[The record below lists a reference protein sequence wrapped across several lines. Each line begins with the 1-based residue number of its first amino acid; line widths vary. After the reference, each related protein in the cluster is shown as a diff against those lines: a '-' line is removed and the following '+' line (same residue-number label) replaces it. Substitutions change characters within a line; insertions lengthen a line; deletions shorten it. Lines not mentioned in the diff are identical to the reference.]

1 MSGGQDRDVI
11 IVGAGPVGLISALD
25 LSYRGIPVLVLE
37 RRTDVDPMHSRCN
50 TTSARSMELLR
61 RYGCNMP
68 YREAG
73 LPPDYPTDV
82 LYMTRIN
89 GIEITRFKLAGSGA
103 RFEEDRFSF
112 DANWN
117 SVERPHRSS
126 QMFLERVL
134 RAHALEQPNIEI
146 RYFHEVTSVNQSNRG
161 VTLGYRDT
169 RDDSTGTLSARYVM
183 ACDGG
188 KSTVRRQL
196 GIKMEGGATGSGRTQ
211 SIFFRSRDVL
221 ANFNAPPGWMN
232 WVINSDNFGNIIS
245 INGDDLWL
253 THCMIP
259 EGAEGVSEEQ
269 YDRQIRE
276 TMGCDIDYEVLSV
289 ETWQFNRVLA
299 TKFREGNV
307 FLAGDAA
314 HSWPPYAGHG
324 MNTGIEDGVGLTW
337 MLAGVLRGWAPESIL
352 DAYEAE
358 RLPIDDLVSHTAS
371 GMARAQH
378 KVTQD
383 MDMRARIEDPGPEG
397 AAIRKKVRAEL
408 LEIDSRQFN
417 AEGMNFGWH
426 YEDSPLIIYDGEEA
440 PPYEVSRYTP
450 STVPGCRAPHFTFIE
465 TGEPL
470 LDRMGAGFT
479 LLVNDD
485 DVDISGLTGAAKKC
499 DLPLDIVDIAHEP
512 RARPHYE
519 HKLILVRPDD
529 RIAWRSNA
537 APDNPAHVID
547 RVRGAAA

>member
-196 GIKMEGGATGSGRTQ
+196 GICLLYTSPSPRDLST
-211 SIFFRSRDVL
+211 SR
-221 ANFNAPPGWMN
+221 M
-232 WVINSDNFGNIIS
+232 
-245 INGDDLWL
+245 
-253 THCMIP
+253 
-259 EGAEGVSEEQ
+259 
-269 YDRQIRE
+269 
-276 TMGCDIDYEVLSV
+276 
-289 ETWQFNRVLA
+289 
-299 TKFREGNV
+299 
-307 FLAGDAA
+307 
-314 HSWPPYAGHG
+314 
-324 MNTGIEDGVGLTW
+324 
-337 MLAGVLRGWAPESIL
+337 
-352 DAYEAE
+352 
-358 RLPIDDLVSHTAS
+358 
-371 GMARAQH
+371 
-378 KVTQD
+378 
-383 MDMRARIEDPGPEG
+383 
-397 AAIRKKVRAEL
+397 
-408 LEIDSRQFN
+408 
-417 AEGMNFGWH
+417 
-426 YEDSPLIIYDGEEA
+426 
-440 PPYEVSRYTP
+440 P
-450 STVPGCRAPHFTFIE
+450 SSA
-465 TGEPL
+465 
-470 LDRMGAGFT
+470 
-479 LLVNDD
+479 
-485 DVDISGLTGAAKKC
+485 
-499 DLPLDIVDIAHEP
+499 
-512 RARPHYE
+512 
-519 HKLILVRPDD
+519 
-529 RIAWRSNA
+529 
-537 APDNPAHVID
+537 
-547 RVRGAAA
+547 